1 MITITELPVAGRGV
15 VQRKKL
21 FTELYET
28 AFPMV
33 ARFVSNRR
41 GSLQDA
47 KDIFQD
53 ALVIF
58 YEKLSHKRVEIEVP
72 DEAYV
77 LGIAKHLWMRKYKN
91 DSKNIFLDELE
102 STITLPD
109 DYFQT
114 PGYSE
119 KLISNFLMT
128 AGKRCME
135 LLTAFYYHN
144 YSMKEITRVFGYGSE
159 RSATVQKF
167 KCLEKVRDVVKE
179 KSLDYESFT
188 E

>member
-1 MITITELPVAGRGV
+1 MITTELSVASRSTF
-15 VQRKKL
+15 QRERL
-21 FTELYET
+21 FIDLYET

-41 GSLQDA
+41 GSLQHA

-58 YEKLSHKRVEIEVP
+58 YEKVSKEKFEIVSH
-72 DEAYV
+72 EAYV
-77 LGIAKHLWMRKYKN
+77 LGIAKHLWMRTFKE

-102 STITLPD
+102 SAIVLPD
-109 DYFQT
+109 DYFKK
-114 PGYSE
+114 PAYSE
-119 KLISNFLMT
+119 SLMSNFLMT
-128 AGKRCME
+128 AGRKCME

-144 YSMKEITRVFGYGSE
+144 YSMKEITEAFGYGSE

-179 KSLDYESFT
+179 KSMDYESFT